1 MNEDEPSV
9 FETSANDVNQTEI
22 SVSDGITSNQCKGT
36 SENLPSRETETSES
50 NIRES
55 ESRFSKENI
64 EDSGDNDTTET
75 SEFESRAAGM
85 LSLNSDATADSSGVI
100 GDAGKIGDKSLQQ
113 ELEVEGEIHEGKLN
127 GTQATEENPFL
138 QSVKYLEKHQI
149 LRLFQNF
156 AAQIVY
162 KRPDNPL
169 QYLVDELEG
178 SREEAREHVERVPVT
193 SQDADTLDLTS

>member
-22 SVSDGITSNQCKGT
+22 SVSDGITSNRSKGAT
-36 SENLPSRETETSES
+36 GNLPSRETETSES

-64 EDSGDNDTTET
+64 EASGDNDTTET
-75 SEFESRAAGM
+75 SELESRAAGM

-178 SREEAREHVERVPVT
+178 SREEARDHVERVPVT

>member
-22 SVSDGITSNQCKGT
+22 SVSDGITSNQSKGT

-64 EDSGDNDTTET
+64 EASGDNDTTET

-85 LSLNSDATADSSGVI
+85 LSLNLDATADSSGVI

-113 ELEVEGEIHEGKLN
+113 EQEVEGEIHAGKLN

-178 SREEAREHVERVPVT
+178 SREEAREHVEQVPVT
-193 SQDADTLDLTS
+193 SQDTDTLDLTS

>member
-55 ESRFSKENI
+55 ESRFAKENI
-64 EDSGDNDTTET
+64 EASGDNDTTET
-75 SEFESRAAGM
+75 SELESRAAGM

>member
-22 SVSDGITSNQCKGT
+22 SVSDGITSNQSKGV

-55 ESRFSKENI
+55 ESGFSKENI
-64 EDSGDNDTTET
+64 EASGDNDTTET
-75 SEFESRAAGM
+75 SELESRAAGM

-113 ELEVEGEIHEGKLN
+113 ELEIEGEIHEGKLN

-149 LRLFQNF
+149 LRLFQVGFVRDSFMNMHLGLL
-156 AAQIVY
+156 A
-162 KRPDNPL
+162 
-169 QYLVDELEG
+169 
-178 SREEAREHVERVPVT
+178 
-193 SQDADTLDLTS
+193 

>member
-1 MNEDEPSV
+1 MNEDEPSL

-55 ESRFSKENI
+55 ESRFAKENI
-64 EDSGDNDTTET
+64 EASGDNDTTET
-75 SEFESRAAGM
+75 SELESRAAGM

-178 SREEAREHVERVPVT
+178 SREEAREHVDRVPVT
-193 SQDADTLDLTS
+193 SQDADTLHLTS

>member
-22 SVSDGITSNQCKGT
+22 SVSDGITSNQSKGV
-36 SENLPSRETETSES
+36 SENLSLRETETSES

-64 EDSGDNDTTET
+64 EASGDNDTTET
-75 SEFESRAAGM
+75 SELESRAAGM
-85 LSLNSDATADSSGVI
+85 LSLNSDATADSNGVI

>member
-64 EDSGDNDTTET
+64 EASGDNDTTET
-75 SEFESRAAGM
+75 SELESRAAGM

-113 ELEVEGEIHEGKLN
+113 EQEVEGEIHDGKLN

-178 SREEAREHVERVPVT
+178 SREEAREHVDRVPVT
-193 SQDADTLDLTS
+193 SQDADTLHLTS